1 MTITHW
7 DGMLENATTF
17 RSGSA
22 TNERLF
28 LSARI
33 TSKPEVILNQKARW
47 DILAC

>member
-7 DGMLENATTF
+7 DGMLANATTF

-28 LSARI
+28 FL
-33 TSKPEVILNQKARW
+33 PESRATLP
-47 DILAC
+47 